1 MQQSSN
7 ALMQA
12 RLIKNIMN
20 INFSG
25 QALGLPRG
33 EPIPFQ
39 KLDPASKPLILGQV
53 LEAKPTENNL
63 LNHKIESFREVYEQ
77 NRARALLLARKVL
90 YGPEQMVRQVRPT
103 PNCCTALGRGYILVI
118 MSIDAITEQG

>member
-1 MQQSSN
+1 M
-7 ALMQA
+7 LLQA
-12 RLIKNIMN
+12 RLIKNIMS
-20 INFSG
+20 ISFSG

-39 KLDPASKPLILGQV
+39 KLDPTSKPLILGQV

-63 LNHKIESFREVYEQ
+63 PNHKIESFREVYEQ

-103 PNCCTALGRGYILVI
+103 PNCCPALGRGYILVI